1 MGKEDLRLVQP
12 MLQALKSGCETE
24 IAKYEDLVSLDIQDY
39 IFNKLPVID
48 MRAKLQDKKEK
59 IAQERQ
65 KIEPTKVEKL
75 IISLINLD
83 INEKD
88 AERATKYV
96 LNKSPNSKISELM
109 KEALQY
115 IKDKGS
121 KKKKVVVEDKNK
133 LKCIIDEGK
142 KNRQSAYEAL
152 NGEGYIKDPL
162 KEFNY
167 KESR

>member
-48 MRAKLQDKKEK
+48 MRAKLQDKKKNRTRASENRTNK
-59 IAQERQ
+59 GREIDYF
-65 KIEPTKVEKL
+65 
-75 IISLINLD
+75 LINLD

-121 KKKKVVVEDKNK
+121 KKKKSRDKNK